1 MPKIL
6 LKQSFIDQSSCPADK
21 QKIDYFDTRVSG
33 LLLKVLIS
41 GTKTFYLRY
50 KNHREKW
57 TEKKL
62 ANATVI
68 KLTDARELAQK
79 KLTQIAVGDDP
90 FTAQKLLKDVP
101 TVREFVDQSYMP
113 HVKSY
118 KRSWETDFSLLKN
131 HILPPLGNMHLD
143 EVTLRHMVD
152 LFSHHRLT
160 HKPGSTNRI
169 IILCRYIFN
178 CAIKWETAGATKN
191 PTKGIDLFQENNQR
205 ERYLS
210 EEEAQAL
217 FAELEKSEARSLK
230 YIIAMLLLTGA
241 RKGEVLQAQWKD
253 FDLKRRI
260 WTIEFNKS
268 GKVRYIPLSDG
279 VLQLLAGV
287 PKLEGCPYVFPN
299 HNTKKPFKQIYNSW
313 NTARK
318 KAGLAD
324 VRIHDLRHS
333 FASFLINSGRS
344 LYEVQKILGHTQ
356 IKTTQRYSHLSQDS
370 LIAAANT
377 ATKSIPLSSIMPQ
390 KVNEIPMVAVT
401 Y

>member
-1 MPKIL
+1 MPKVNL
-6 LKQSFIDQSSCPADK
+6 TQNTVDKLSCQSGKVKTDFFDN
-21 QKIDYFDTRVSG
+21 KING
-33 LLLKVLIS
+33 LMVKVMKAGS
-41 GTKTFYLRY
+41 KSYYLRY
-50 KNHREKW
+50 KTNRGKW
-57 TEKKL
+57 TEKKI
-62 ANATVI
+62 ADATVI

-79 KLTQIAVGDDP
+79 KLTQIAMGEDP
-90 FTAQKLLKDVP
+90 FEQKKALKDVP
-101 TVREFVDQSYMP
+101 TVREFVEQSYMP